1 MRWSAR
7 SAAFALLPALVLSS
21 AACSVNIS
29 AHDTRYVDTVEKQ
42 FPLNGPP
49 QVHLDTFDGSVEVDT
64 WDRNEV
70 RVTIERHA
78 SDKAAAERL
87 SIVTSQDGDRV
98 SVVVKDQ
105 PGDGRPHVYFGSA
118 SARLIVAVPVHAT
131 MDVAT
136 GDGRV
141 TVRDVVGAIGV
152 KTGDGSVVLS
162 GVNGEVNVSSGDG
175 SLELDGVMPTLAAR
189 SGDGRVRV
197 RTSSVAAIGDWNVST
212 GDGSVVVEVPEGFGA
227 ELAASTGDGRVAVH
241 DLPFTGATDR
251 DERRSANGRLGNGGG
266 RLSIRTG
273 DGSITVRK
281 ASASPS
287 SPDTH

>member
-7 SAAFALLPALVLSS
+7 SAAFALLPAMALSS
-21 AACSVNIS
+21 AACSIDIS
-29 AHDTRYVDTVEKQ
+29 AHDTRYVDTVEKH
-42 FPLNGPP
+42 FSLNGTPR
-49 QVHLDTFDGSVEVDT
+49 VRLDTFDGSVDVNT

-70 RVTIERHA
+70 RATIERHA

-87 SIVTSQDGDRV
+87 TIDAVQEGDQV

-118 SARLIVAVPVHAT
+118 SARLIVTVPVHAAL
-131 MDVAT
+131 DVST

-141 TVRDVVGAIGV
+141 SVRDVIGPIGV
-152 KTGDGSVVLS
+152 KTGDGAVVLA
-162 GVNGEVNVSSGDG
+162 GINGDVSVASGDG
-175 SLELDGVMPTLAAR
+175 SLELDGIMPTLAAR

-197 RTSSVAAIGDWNVST
+197 RTSAAGAIGEWSLST

-227 ELAASTGDGRVAVH
+227 ELAASTGDGRVVVH
-241 DLPFTGATDR
+241 DLSYSGESGAGAHGASR
-251 DERRSANGRLGNGGG
+251 GRLGGGG
-266 RLSIRTG
+266 GPLSIRTG

-281 ASASPS
+281 TSAL
-287 SPDTH
+287 PDERGTR